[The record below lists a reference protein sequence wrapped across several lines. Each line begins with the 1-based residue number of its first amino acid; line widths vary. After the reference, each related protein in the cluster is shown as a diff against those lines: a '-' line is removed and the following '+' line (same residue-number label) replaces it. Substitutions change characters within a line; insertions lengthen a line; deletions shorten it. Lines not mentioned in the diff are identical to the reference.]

1 MEPIAILLL
10 AMLLVIALFTLGGI
24 YSEQISTVLRRR
36 SPDFWFEGDLLMIWG
51 LVLVAAFALGLVVM
65 YLILRP

>member
-1 MEPIAILLL
+1 MEPIAIVLL
-10 AMLLVIALFTLGGI
+10 AMLLVIALFSLGGI
-24 YSEQISTVLRRR
+24 YSERITAVIRRR
-36 SPDFWFEGDLLMIWG
+36 SPDFAFEGDLLMMWG